1 MTNKS
6 VTFDMKLE
14 VVPMPVSDIDRAKDF
29 YANKVG
35 FNVDHDVSPAEGM
48 RIIQLT
54 PHGSGCSI
62 VLGQGV
68 GEFDDLTPGAIRGL
82 HLVVNDIK
90 DARETLINRGV
101 DMGDIVDMGGILY
114 AGFTDPDGNTWL
126 LQEIPQNKG

>member
-6 VTFDMKLE
+6 VNFDMKLE
-14 VVPMPVSDIDRAKDF
+14 VVPMPTSDIDRAKDF

-54 PHGSGCSI
+54 PLGSGCSI

-82 HLVVNDIK
+82 HLVVKDIK
-90 DARETLINRGV
+90 HARDTLINRGV

-126 LQEIPQNKG
+126 LQEIAVNQ